1 MSNFNV
7 ENEKWL
13 EIAFEDRNKA
23 YGAYQLRKESDATTI
38 KAMLITFGAL
48 AFGIGLFSFTTP
60 EPKPIIDD
68 APKLPPVVTIV
79 NLKPIDK
86 TEPKPIIKKGTDN
99 PKQNLTPDNV
109 APKVVDQPEVKPIE
123 QPKKPD
129 DSTPYNPDGN
139 PDGNPLPEGNP
150 NGTDTN
156 PTTPTTGTGT
166 EAPSTN
172 NIYKGVL
179 GVEASFPGGINKFRT
194 FIAQNYKIP
203 NSFNK
208 DVLFIELIFVI
219 EKDGSMT
226 DIRMISKGDKALEK
240 EAIRVLKAMNKKW
253 TPGKVNGETVR
264 SERRLPIQI
273 SLIET
278 ED

>member
-7 ENEKWL
+7 QNEKWL
-13 EIAFEDRNKA
+13 EIAFENRNKT
-23 YGAYQLRKESDATTI
+23 YGAYKLRQESDATTI

-60 EPKPIIDD
+60 ESKPYIAPKPNKLPDIVRIVELTPVANPKPIIR
-68 APKLPPVVTIV
+68 
-79 NLKPIDK
+79 
-86 TEPKPIIKKGTDN
+86 KGTDN
-99 PKQNLTPDNV
+99 PKLNLTPDKV
-109 APKVVDQPEVKPIE
+109 PPVVVDRQNIKPIVE
-123 QPKKPD
+123 PEKPD
-129 DSTPYNPDGN
+129 TTTPYNPTGTENGN
-139 PDGNPLPEGNP
+139 PGPVGDPKGVE
-150 NGTDTN
+150 T

-172 NIYKGVL
+172 TVYKGTF

-194 FIAQNYKIP
+194 FIAENYKVP
-203 NSFNK
+203 SSFNK

-226 DIRMISKGDKALEK
+226 DIRMVSKGDKALEK

-253 TPGKVNGETVR
+253 TPGKVNGEIVR
-264 SERRLPIQI
+264 SEKRLPLQI

-278 ED
+278 EE